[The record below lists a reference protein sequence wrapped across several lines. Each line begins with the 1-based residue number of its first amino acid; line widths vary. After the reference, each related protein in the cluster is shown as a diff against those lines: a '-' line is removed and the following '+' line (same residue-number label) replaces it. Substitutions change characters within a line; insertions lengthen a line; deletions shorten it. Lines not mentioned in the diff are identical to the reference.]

1 MLTVEELEKAYERV
15 KTEWGMA
22 VLREVYYA
30 DCKPMTA
37 KEFLTHCTAC
47 GGNWGGM
54 LLSGVEKL
62 YPLVYDE
69 IPEHLGYDGNYA
81 FGTIVALLH
90 LLKVDTSE

>member
-1 MLTVEELEKAYERV
+1 MLAVEELEKAYERV

-30 DCKPMTA
+30 DCEPMTA
-37 KEFLTHCTAC
+37 EEFLKHCTAC

-54 LLSGVEKL
+54 LLSGIKEL

-69 IPEHLGYDGNYA
+69 IPEHLGSDGIQA
-81 FGTIVALLH
+81 FETTVALLQ

>member
-1 MLTVEELEKAYERV
+1 MLTVEDLEQAYERV
-15 KTEWGMA
+15 KTEWGMEI
-22 VLREVYYA
+22 LREVYYT
-30 DCKPMTA
+30 DCKPMTI

-54 LLSGVEKL
+54 LLTGIEEL

-69 IPEHLGYDGNYA
+69 IPEHMGYNGNHA
-81 FGTIVALLH
+81 FITIVALLQ

>member
-1 MLTVEELEKAYERV
+1 MYTIEELETAYERV

-22 VLREVYYA
+22 VLREVYYS
-30 DCKPMTA
+30 DCTPMTF

-54 LLSGVEKL
+54 LLSGVKEL

-69 IPEHLGYDGNYA
+69 IPERLGFDGNYA
-81 FGTIVALLH
+81 FFTIVALLK
-90 LLKVDTSE
+90 LLKVDVSE